1 MSIEYFTSKFLAII
15 GTIWI
20 AITSIMPFRQGMVT
34 KQRRNRIGGI
44 TEQEKERRMAKLAV
58 KKMVKMAVCKKNSR
72 DNLRVFVL
80 LKNAHQRAQSR
91 SKDDKLEPRP

>member
-1 MSIEYFTSKFLAII
+1 
-15 GTIWI
+15 
-20 AITSIMPFRQGMVT
+20 
-34 KQRRNRIGGI
+34 
-44 TEQEKERRMAKLAV
+44 MAKLAV